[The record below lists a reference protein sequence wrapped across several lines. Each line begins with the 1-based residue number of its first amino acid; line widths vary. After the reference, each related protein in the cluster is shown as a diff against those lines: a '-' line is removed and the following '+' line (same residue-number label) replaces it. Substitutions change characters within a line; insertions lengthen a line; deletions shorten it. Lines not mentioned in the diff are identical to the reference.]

1 MGTLTNLYFNLGSCG
16 NPRFIFLKKIGIR
29 TCRFFSKMR
38 ELQQIKILQ
47 INS

>member
-1 MGTLTNLYFNLGSCG
+1 MGSCG
-16 NPRFIFLKKIGIR
+16 NPRFIFLQKIGIR